1 MAFFPDRE
9 HHYHPW
15 REVEERRLRE
25 WLGDGGSMR
34 VIAVRLGR
42 TTVAV
47 RTMARRLG
55 IVPPPARRDQVA

>member
-1 MAFFPDRE
+1 MALLPERE

-25 WLGDGGSMR
+25 WIDAGVPMR
-34 VIAVRLGR
+34 MIAVRLCR